1 MIGNKYLWDFFN
13 YPDKDMG
20 INQLLDL
27 LKSEDKEFI
36 ESLYEPVN
44 IDDCTEEEITY
55 LTIVSALIDYYLQF
69 HGLEVPDWIRDER
82 LSFEKP
88 YFHSRRISDFDKVR
102 LQFTNPGPFRA
113 RNVYFDLHGIERIW
127 VYVLFSGRR
136 QIWIPSRIAKTEVLS
151 DGRYRGN

>member
-69 HGLEVPDWIRDER
+69 HG
-82 LSFEKP
+82 
-88 YFHSRRISDFDKVR
+88 
-102 LQFTNPGPFRA
+102 
-113 RNVYFDLHGIERIW
+113 
-127 VYVLFSGRR
+127 
-136 QIWIPSRIAKTEVLS
+136 
-151 DGRYRGN
+151 

>member
-88 YFHSRRISDFDKVR
+88 YFLSRRISDFDKVR

-113 RNVYFDLHGIERIW
+113 RNVYFDLHGIERI
-127 VYVLFSGRR
+127 
-136 QIWIPSRIAKTEVLS
+136 
-151 DGRYRGN
+151 